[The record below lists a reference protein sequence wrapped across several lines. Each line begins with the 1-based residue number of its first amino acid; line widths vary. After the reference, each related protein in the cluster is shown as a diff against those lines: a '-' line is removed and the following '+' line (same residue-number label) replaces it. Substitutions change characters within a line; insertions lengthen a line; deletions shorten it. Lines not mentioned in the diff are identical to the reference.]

1 MQFLKK
7 HLKQIGTIVTII
19 ALLFIVWKMIAMDMD
34 YHAFAAPKA
43 ICILLVS
50 ILLQAFIF
58 CYMTFPW
65 LYLVRIFSGKKI
77 SGKQALPVYTKA
89 NLMKYIPGNV
99 FQYVARNQLAAE
111 SDISHVDVAMATIVD
126 IGMSIMAP
134 FLLSLILMRHHI
146 KTLLSAY
153 QNRFLTI
160 FLIAFIL
167 LCIIVTLLRLK
178 FWKQVK
184 KYYHKYRCLLKQKNL
199 FQLLVTFFLYLLQS
213 LFSVALY
220 SIPLFGLVS
229 VPSEKIPQFLG
240 AYLFSWII
248 GFITPGSPGGI
259 GVREAVMMLICN
271 SFIDDSVIVSYV
283 VMMRFVS
290 ICADVVA
297 FVVGISY
304 KKICHLK
311 KVSHQNCNKL

>member
-7 HLKQIGTIVTII
+7 HLKQIGTIVTIV
-19 ALLFIVWKMIAMDMD
+19 ALLFVVWKMITMDMD
-34 YHAFAAPKA
+34 YHAFANPKS

-50 ILLQAFIF
+50 ILLQTLIF

-65 LYLVRIFSGKKI
+65 LHLVRIFSGKKI
-77 SGKQALPVYTKA
+77 SGKQALPIYTKA

-99 FQYVARNQLAAE
+99 FQYVARNQLATE
-111 SDISHVDVAMATIVD
+111 SHISHVDVAMATIVD

-146 KTLLSAY
+146 KTLLSVY

-160 FLIAFIL
+160 FFIVIIFA
-167 LCIIVTLLRLK
+167 CIIFLLLRLK
-178 FWKQVK
+178 FWEQVK
-184 KYYHKYRCLLKQKNL
+184 KYCRKYCCLLKRKTL

-220 SIPLFGLVS
+220 FIPFLGLIS

-271 SFIDDSVIVSYV
+271 SFIDGSVIVSYV

-297 FVVGISY
+297 FGFGVAY
-304 KKICHLK
+304 KKICHFK
-311 KVSHQNCNKL
+311 KVSS